1 MLRIL
6 WIIIKYLIYL
16 AVLVGFVIFFAVL
29 INFSAKFF

>member
-29 INFSAKFF
+29 INFSEKFF